1 METTVRMLNGW
12 VVSVCQLMAL
22 FVIATGIVKALFIY
36 LKQSLIQ
43 SETASAFQE
52 SRLQMGYS
60 FSLGLGFLIGASI
73 LKTTIAPTWN
83 DIGQLAAVI
92 ALRSVLNYLLLQ
104 AINSYA
110 GTPNPSSESQSS
122 DRVFPLLSK
131 PDREQVQENS
141 ETGNVAEG

>member
-22 FVIATGIVKALFIY
+22 FVISTGIVKALFIY

-43 SETASAFQE
+43 SKTATAFQE

-92 ALRSVLNYLLLQ
+92 ALRTVLNYLLLQ
-104 AINSYA
+104 AITSYA
-110 GTPNPSSESQSS
+110 GTPNPSSESESS
-122 DRVFPLLSK
+122 EHVFPLLGRQSQK
-131 PDREQVQENS
+131 QFQD
-141 ETGNVAEG
+141 